1 MILYNIIQGTTL
13 SRRGLYSSS
22 YDRCC
27 SLAIQTVLNNNYRSS
42 SGNVYIA
49 NCLSTISTSSTESFY
64 SRYFHS
70 TPAPHANKKRRVS
83 ASSARKKKQQQLTKQ
98 QNLKAKK
105 KKKQQQS
112 TTTTRY
118 APLTVGSIPDPISK
132 QQKANKQQRDVPR
145 SFLVQTASKYAYIAK
160 CAVFNE
166 QTGEMYVDPKSLFS
180 ELNSNTSTTNNNYQQ
195 KKKTKTNKLPRI
207 FRNSHLEY
215 FPPSSFP
222 NFEPPNYGT
231 PEVAFLGRSNVG
243 KSSLINALSSMIR
256 GETTTTETTGSGV
269 GELARTSKRPGRT
282 QTINYF
288 GLLSNN
294 EVKKEQQNHPNLC
307 KLFLVDLPGFG
318 YAAAPDESVDEW
330 QRKTQEFLISR
341 ASTQDD
347 TSSSGSIQPWPD
359 SNNDNLNKL
368 NEHQQRRINQNN
380 SPSPPLK
387 RLYLLLDSRLP
398 DPPLLDISVM
408 GWCDEYSIPYT
419 IVLTKVDGS
428 SKATCVRLA
437 NQLCMR
443 YHSLYMGATTNRDS
457 EEVYMDPVIYLT
469 TSKDGVG
476 MEELLLSVEN
486 NMFSMVENDEDRQ
499 LDENVDED

>member
-13 SRRGLYSSS
+13 SRRALYSSS

-27 SLAIQTVLNNNYRSS
+27 SLDIQTILNNN
-42 SGNVYIA
+42 
-49 NCLSTISTSSTESFY
+49 NCLSTISTSSIESFY

-70 TPAPHANKKRRVS
+70 TPAAHANKKRRVS

-112 TTTTRY
+112 TTTTY
-118 APLTVGSIPDPISK
+118 APLTVGSILDPISK
-132 QQKANKQQRDVPR
+132 QQKANRQQRDVPR
-145 SFLVQTASKYAYIAK
+145 SFLVQTASKFAYIAK

-180 ELNSNTSTTNNNYQQ
+180 ELNNTSTTKNNYQQ

-215 FPPSSFP
+215 FSPSSFP

-243 KSSLINALSSMIR
+243 KSSLINALSSMIQR
-256 GETTTTETTGSGV
+256 GGGTTTGTTGKTSVV
-269 GELARTSKRPGRT
+269 GELAKTSKRPGRT

-294 EVKKEQQNHPNLC
+294 EVKKEQSPNLC

-347 TSSSGSIQPWPD
+347 TSSGSIQPWPD

-368 NEHQQRRINQNN
+368 NEHQQRINQHN

-398 DPPLLDISVM
+398 DPPRLDISVM

-443 YHSLYMGATTNRDS
+443 YHSLYMGTTTNHDS
-457 EEVYMDPVIYLT
+457 EEVYMDPVIYLA

-486 NMFSMVENDEDRQ
+486 NMFSMVENDDEDSE
-499 LDENVDED
+499 LDENVDGE